1 MSLDFLYTAISWVML
16 RWHALW
22 DAIGLGNSKFLGT
35 DWDWVLAIVFLVITI
50 RAVLFPLYVKQIKS
64 QRAMQALQP
73 KIKELQAKH
82 KGGDKQ
88 AMQQEM
94 MELYR
99 KEKANPLMG
108 CLPLAL
114 QAPVLLALFHVL
126 RHLSKVTG
134 EHSDHFKSLYG
145 WTVAQFDDASHAHLF
160 TAPIAASFRS
170 DQGTLDA
177 LNSSATTVRIVAG
190 VLIAAMIVTT
200 FLTQKQ
206 MIARTGYATDPQ
218 QKMIQRVM
226 LYGVPVMLL
235 VSGSIF
241 PLGVVIYWT
250 TSNLFSLAQQSW
262 ILHKYPPPAN
272 AAKAAAES
280 GKPLKGKAAEEA
292 RKAVEQRREAAKAL
306 APKPGAKPARKRADG
321 TAAGTNGATRTGSG
335 GQPAKKTGQ
344 PAKKTGAQ
352 PAKSGAQAAKKTGAQ
367 PAKKTGAQP
376 AKRTGTGKPTKAAG
390 QPVKKG
396 AAGQTPAKKGAQGA
410 SGAKSAAN
418 RNGKGSTNGAKVPGS
433 TGTAASDKV
442 GKRKP
447 GS

>member
-1 MSLDFLYTAISWVML
+1 VSLDFLYTAISWVML

-22 DAIGLGNSKFLGT
+22 DAIGLGNNQFLGT

-50 RAVLFPLYVKQIKS
+50 RVVLFPLYVKQIKS

-73 KIKELQAKH
+73 KIKELQAKY

-114 QAPVLLALFHVL
+114 QAPVLYSLFHVL

-134 EHSDHFKSLYG
+134 EHSDQFKSLYG
-145 WTVAQFDDASHAHLF
+145 WTVGQFDSASHAHLF
-160 TAPIAASFRS
+160 GAPIAASFKAN
-170 DQGTLDA
+170 QATLDA
-177 LNSSATTVRIVAG
+177 LNSTALHVRIVAG

-200 FLTQKQ
+200 FLTQRQ

-241 PLGVVIYWT
+241 PIGVVIYWT

-262 ILHKYPPPAN
+262 ILHKYPPPPN
-272 AAKAAAES
+272 AAKAAADA

-292 RKAVEQRREAAKAL
+292 RKVVEQRREAAKAL
-306 APKPGAKPARKRADG
+306 APKPGAKPVRKR
-321 TAAGTNGATRTGSG
+321 TAAGTQSGTNGASRTAG
-335 GQPAKKTGQ
+335 GQPGKKAGAPPAKKTGV
-344 PAKKTGAQ
+344 
-352 PAKSGAQAAKKTGAQ
+352 
-367 PAKKTGAQP
+367 
-376 AKRTGTGKPTKAAG
+376 
-390 QPVKKG
+390 QPVKKAG
-396 AAGQTPAKKGAQGA
+396 AQKPAKKAAPGQAPAKTGQ
-410 SGAKSAAN
+410 SGTSKSGTG
-418 RNGKGSTNGAKVPGS
+418 RTSKGSTKGAKVPGS
-433 TGTAASDKV
+433 SGATAS

>member
-1 MSLDFLYTAISWVML
+1 ML

-22 DAIGLGNSKFLGT
+22 DAIGLGNNQFLGT

-73 KIKELQAKH
+73 KIKELQAKY

-114 QAPVLLALFHVL
+114 QAPVLLSLFHVL

-134 EHSDHFKSLYG
+134 DHSNSFKQLYG
-145 WTVAQFDDASHAHLF
+145 WTAAQFDSASHAHLF
-160 TAPIAASFRS
+160 TAPIAASFKS
-170 DQGTLDA
+170 DQATLDA
-177 LNSSATTVRIVAG
+177 LNSSAMTVRIVAG

-200 FLTQKQ
+200 FLTQRQ

-241 PLGVVIYWT
+241 PIGVVIYWT

-262 ILHKYPPPAN
+262 ILHKYPPPPN
-272 AAKAAAES
+272 AAKAAADA

-292 RKAVEQRREAAKAL
+292 RKVVEQRREAAKAL
-306 APKPGAKPARKRADG
+306 APKPGAKPVRKRTATG
-321 TAAGTNGATRTGSG
+321 TAAGTESGTNGASRAAGS
-335 GQPAKKTGQ
+335 QP
-344 PAKKTGAQ
+344 
-352 PAKSGAQAAKKTGAQ
+352 AKKTGAQ
-367 PAKKTGAQP
+367 PAKKTGV
-376 AKRTGTGKPTKAAG
+376 
-390 QPVKKG
+390 QPVKK
-396 AAGQTPAKKGAQGA
+396 AAAQKPSKKAAPGQAPAKTGQ
-410 SGAKSAAN
+410 SGTSKSGTG
-418 RNGKGSTNGAKVPGS
+418 RTGKGSTNGAKVPGS
-433 TGTAASDKV
+433 SGTTAS

>member
-1 MSLDFLYTAISWVML
+1 VSLDFLYTAISWVML

-22 DAIGLGNSKFLGT
+22 DAIGLGNSQFLGT

-73 KIKELQAKH
+73 KIKELQAKY

-114 QAPVLLALFHVL
+114 QAPVLLSLFHVL

-134 EHSDHFKSLYG
+134 DHSDAFKSLYG
-145 WTVAQFDDASHAHLF
+145 WTVPLFNDASHAHLF
-160 TAPIAASFRS
+160 GAPIAGSFRS
-170 DQGTLDA
+170 DQATLDA
-177 LNSSATTVRIVAG
+177 LNSTAMHVRIVAG
-190 VLIAAMIVTT
+190 ILIAAMIVTT

-235 VSGSIF
+235 ISGSIF
-241 PLGVVIYWT
+241 PIGVVIYWT

-262 ILHKYPPPAN
+262 ILHKYPPPPN
-272 AAKAAAES
+272 AAKAAAEA

-292 RKAVEQRREAAKAL
+292 RKAAEERREAAKAL
-306 APKPGAKPARKRADG
+306 APKPGAKPARKRTTTGA
-321 TAAGTNGATRTGSG
+321 NGAARTGG
-335 GQPAKKTGQ
+335 GQPAKKASAAKKTGSGQAAKKTGSSQ
-344 PAKKTGAQ
+344 PAKKTG
-352 PAKSGAQAAKKTGAQ
+352 TGK
-367 PAKKTGAQP
+367 PAKKA
-376 AKRTGTGKPTKAAG
+376 
-390 QPVKKG
+390 
-396 AAGQTPAKKGAQGA
+396 A
-410 SGAKSAAN
+410 SGKGGSSG
-418 RNGKGSTNGAKVPGS
+418 GKGSANGATVSGS
-433 TGTAASDKV
+433 SGSSGAASGNV
-442 GKRKP
+442 GKRKS

>member
-22 DAIGLGNSKFLGT
+22 DAIGLGKNQFLGT

-114 QAPVLLALFHVL
+114 QAPVLLSLFHVL

-134 EHSDHFKSLYG
+134 NHSEHFKSLYG
-145 WTVAQFDDASHAHLF
+145 WTAAQFDSASHAHLF
-160 TAPIAASFRS
+160 GAPIAASFKS
-170 DQGTLDA
+170 NQATLDA
-177 LNSSATTVRIVAG
+177 LNSSALHVRIVAG

-200 FLTQKQ
+200 FLTQRQ

-241 PLGVVIYWT
+241 PIGVVIYWT

-272 AAKAAAES
+272 AAKAAAEA

-292 RKAVEQRREAAKAL
+292 RKVVEQRREAAKAL
-306 APKPGAKPARKRADG
+306 APKPGAKPVRKRTTTTG
-321 TAAGTNGATRTGSG
+321 TGAQSGTNGASRTAGS
-335 GQPAKKTGQ
+335 QP
-344 PAKKTGAQ
+344 
-352 PAKSGAQAAKKTGAQ
+352 AKKTGAQ
-367 PAKKTGAQP
+367 PAKKTGV
-376 AKRTGTGKPTKAAG
+376 
-390 QPVKKG
+390 QPVKK
-396 AAGQTPAKKGAQGA
+396 AAAQKPAKKAAPGQAPAKKTGQ
-410 SGAKSAAN
+410 SGTSKSGTG
-418 RNGKGSTNGAKVPGS
+418 RTGTGSTNGAKVPGS
-433 TGTAASDKV
+433 SGTTAS